1 MKSALIIASTRAY
14 ADPREILRIQ
24 DTASY
29 LLSRNWAVDLLIPRH
44 SRLLTAALPRA
55 VRVLTIPR
63 VPFMDDPPKGP
74 SVRRLL
80 AGMLM
85 FLRGVALVPRRNYTI
100 LHGLND
106 GAIVARAIG
115 CGTVRRLPYV
125 ADIQNPFCARALYH
139 GLRAASAR
147 ALERH
152 SLRHAGAIIFPD
164 EDTLA
169 TFDGPIPKAR
179 VSFIP
184 DPHAELFPDAFT
196 GAEFASALDHIY
208 AYVLR

>member
-44 SRLLTAALPRA
+44 SRLLAAALPRA

-74 SVRRLL
+74 SVRRLF
-80 AGMLM
+80 AGILM

-125 ADIQNPFCARALYH
+125 ADIQSPFC
-139 GLRAASAR
+139 AR

-152 SLRHAGAIIFPD
+152 SLRRAGAIIFPD

-196 GAEFASALDHIY
+196 RAEFASALDHIY

>member
-74 SVRRLL
+74 SVRR
-80 AGMLM
+80 
-85 FLRGVALVPRRNYTI
+85 
-100 LHGLND
+100 
-106 GAIVARAIG
+106 
-115 CGTVRRLPYV
+115 
-125 ADIQNPFCARALYH
+125 
-139 GLRAASAR
+139 S
-147 ALERH
+147 
-152 SLRHAGAIIFPD
+152 
-164 EDTLA
+164 
-169 TFDGPIPKAR
+169 
-179 VSFIP
+179 
-184 DPHAELFPDAFT
+184 
-196 GAEFASALDHIY
+196 
-208 AYVLR
+208 